1 MSNDIALF
9 GSFIS
14 LKIAQLHLKTCRDD
28 ISIYKSYI
36 EMSYKAFMA
45 ALCLDIPL
53 KNLDGIYIDMLLK
66 NMYVKFIKEL
76 QRQIYY

>member
-1 MSNDIALF
+1 MFD
-9 GSFIS
+9 SFIR

-36 EMSYKAFMA
+36 EMSYKDFMV

-53 KNLDGIYIDMLLK
+53 KNLDGIYLDMLLK
-66 NMYVKFIKEL
+66 NMYVKFKKTSKTNILLK
-76 QRQIYY
+76 QYNFR